1 MGSIILEHYEATKA
15 ESAAAAEGE
24 GLDGSGAVNRVQ
36 SAYAAPSPEYYSAP
50 LSVGLM
56 PKCDAASVTKSG
68 TAPTSAPVHAAGLSS
83 LLGPRDDRL
92 TKQEYERKLSSSTS
106 GLRRTVT
113 RGVAKVESL
122 VEKQR
127 A

>member
-1 MGSIILEHYEATKA
+1 M
-15 ESAAAAEGE
+15 
-24 GLDGSGAVNRVQ
+24 DGSGAINRLQ
-36 SAYAAPSPEYYSAP
+36 SAYAAPSLGYDSAP
-50 LSVGLM
+50 LSIGLI
-56 PKCDAASVTKSG
+56 PKCDAAIVAKSG
-68 TAPTSAPVHAAGLSS
+68 SAPNSAPAHAAGLSS

-113 RGVAKVESL
+113 RGVAKVESW
-122 VEKQR
+122 VEEQR

>member
-1 MGSIILEHYEATKA
+1 M
-15 ESAAAAEGE
+15 
-24 GLDGSGAVNRVQ
+24 DGSGAVNRVQ
-36 SAYAAPSPEYYSAP
+36 SAYAAPSFGYDSAP
-50 LSVGLM
+50 LSIGLI
-56 PKCDAASVTKSG
+56 PKCDAAIVAKSR
-68 TAPTSAPVHAAGLSS
+68 SAPHSTPAHAAGLSS

-92 TKQEYERKLSSSTS
+92 TKQDYERELSSSTS